1 MNTFDDFIIK
11 NPYQPDENESKAIK
25 ELQEKELTAN
35 DWGSRKKGI
44 ASFKEN
50 IREHLL
56 DEQNNYCAYC
66 RMELNEGCEYVQRD
80 HIVPKTLHPKWL
92 FETKN
97 LCITCSQCNNNKKNV
112 EVLVNPDITYYP
124 SDSDDFKIIN
134 PYIDK
139 YSEHINIVEDII
151 YKGITNKGKFTI
163 KICNLDRIDLVL
175 NRARKRMQL
184 KNPESV
190 KTQILSLLENKE
202 DSVERTEILNN
213 RLDKLIEKYKQ
224 QNPIE

>member
-1 MNTFDDFIIK
+1 M
-11 NPYQPDENESKAIK
+11 
-25 ELQEKELTAN
+25 
-35 DWGSRKKGI
+35 
-44 ASFKEN
+44 
-50 IREHLL
+50 
-56 DEQNNYCAYC
+56 
-66 RMELNEGCEYVQRD
+66 
-80 HIVPKTLHPKWL
+80 
-92 FETKN
+92 
-97 LCITCSQCNNNKKNV
+97 
-112 EVLVNPDITYYP
+112 
-124 SDSDDFKIIN
+124 N